1 MSAGDRSNC
10 RNVRWSRRRAEYYRG
25 LAQRT
30 CKSSAKADRD
40 NSASRAMLWRF
51 TLTGG
56 VGDRWSPVGG
66 RWMARSG
73 GRAHLTI
80 GTPSWPTLG
89 AKRHDEVARIL
100 GRLQQAASGAS
111 EAADWA

>member
-100 GRLQQAASGAS
+100 GR
-111 EAADWA
+111 